1 MLYAVS
7 PCICRCA
14 RKLGRGIDHD
24 RATAAPPVKV
34 PRLTWDWPPEAQ
46 VRALLWLAGRD
57 PLPETLSKVAGA
69 YADLPAT
76 LSEKHGA
83 PLGLTEKAVYN
94 ELRKLFAAY
103 GTGRKYIPNMKEV
116 LRVLAA
122 VGETLPDAISAA
134 GSSSAEAGGT
144 SPEATAPSSAPVP
157 SGRGAHLRTSASAA
171 TAKAVATEAVA
182 KILKGAVGQIGRMKV
197 TVEAVRVPPAAAVG
211 AADPGPAS
219 TTATADFDF
228 GDAALSDAA
237 FEVLALVMEYLHD
250 TMATREAE
258 QYKLP
263 SPIPVTE
270 QDLLEYC
277 QTRLEKS
284 KFASLLLMLARGK
297 DPAQVQ
303 SGSQRT
309 AERFNKL
316 ATWLARWLMA
326 GCWLYK
332 RTCSYV
338 ASSDGCLRRPGM
350 SCSYCLS
357 QPSRQPAASYRSAYI
372 VNARGPSME
381 SEMPITR

>member
-14 RKLGRGIDHD
+14 RKIGRGIDHD

-171 TAKAVATEAVA
+171 TAKVLATEAVA

-197 TVEAVRVPPAAAVG
+197 TVEAVRVPPAADVG
-211 AADPGPAS
+211 ASDPGPAS

-237 FEVLALVMEYLHD
+237 FEVLALV
-250 TMATREAE
+250 TGAAPQT
-258 QYKLP
+258 P
-263 SPIPVTE
+263 SP
-270 QDLLEYC
+270 
-277 QTRLEKS
+277 
-284 KFASLLLMLARGK
+284 
-297 DPAQVQ
+297 
-303 SGSQRT
+303 
-309 AERFNKL
+309 
-316 ATWLARWLMA
+316 
-326 GCWLYK
+326 
-332 RTCSYV
+332 
-338 ASSDGCLRRPGM
+338 
-350 SCSYCLS
+350 
-357 QPSRQPAASYRSAYI
+357 
-372 VNARGPSME
+372 
-381 SEMPITR
+381 